1 VNSSEINPCPAVHPA
16 APVTRSE
23 RDPESGGITLPPGG
37 GVGDVV
43 ESVIEDA
50 AVEEIV
56 GVPVGSPEVSVTAI
70 SVQP

>member
-1 VNSSEINPCPAVHPA
+1 MKPCPAVHPA

-23 RDPESGGITLPPGG
+23 REPESG
-37 GVGDVV
+37 VV
-43 ESVIEDA
+43 EVADSAIEAA

-70 SVQP
+70 SVQPWIVPFSKLDFR